1 MVWGGNA
8 QHGSALL
15 WVGELV
21 YMCLYIRFSWQH
33 DDSLDSCQCKTP
45 LGNSM
50 KFQPRSD
57 KAHGG
62 WLGVWVEVTLLV
74 HAISSF
80 ENGSSHI
87 VWKPHASCLLICGC
101 MRTIRGKIASSWC
114 DWNYWFMLIRL
125 IQILHYGQQSMD
137 DNGTVCWQKD
147 AKSIMTPTKWMCVL
161 RVYKPKAVK
170 KTNGDT
176 GATGKSRPLSG
187 FELGQRWLKSLSI

>member
-1 MVWGGNA
+1 MS

-21 YMCLYIRFSWQH
+21 LICVYIRFSWQH
-33 DDSLDSCQCKTP
+33 DNSLDSCQCKTP

-50 KFQPRSD
+50 KFHPRSD

-87 VWKPHASCLLICGC
+87 V
-101 MRTIRGKIASSWC
+101 
-114 DWNYWFMLIRL
+114 
-125 IQILHYGQQSMD
+125 
-137 DNGTVCWQKD
+137 
-147 AKSIMTPTKWMCVL
+147 
-161 RVYKPKAVK
+161 
-170 KTNGDT
+170 
-176 GATGKSRPLSG
+176 
-187 FELGQRWLKSLSI
+187 

>member
-1 MVWGGNA
+1 MDPIIVSWFEGEMS

-21 YMCLYIRFSWQH
+21 LLCVYIRFSWQH
-33 DDSLDSCQCKTP
+33 DNSLDSCQCKTP

-50 KFQPRSD
+50 KFHPRSD

-87 VWKPHASCLLICGC
+87 VWTPHASCLLICGC
-101 MRTIRGKIASSWC
+101 MRTILERLLQVDATETIDSCWFGWYRYSTMDNRAWMTTALFVGKKMQKASW
-114 DWNYWFMLIRL
+114 
-125 IQILHYGQQSMD
+125 
-137 DNGTVCWQKD
+137 
-147 AKSIMTPTKWMCVL
+147 L
-161 RVYKPKAVK
+161 RRNECAC
-170 KTNGDT
+170 
-176 GATGKSRPLSG
+176 L
-187 FELGQRWLKSLSI
+187 